1 MQKHMKNMN
10 KTYEAENLNNIQNSI
25 FFSKQS
31 KIFVI
36 LFNLEKFRTSISR
49 KYLIENTL
57 LGLDVSRISAKR
69 AVAAT

>member
-10 KTYEAENLNNIQNSI
+10 KTYEAENLNNIQHSI

-57 LGLDVSRISAKR
+57 LGLDVSHISAER